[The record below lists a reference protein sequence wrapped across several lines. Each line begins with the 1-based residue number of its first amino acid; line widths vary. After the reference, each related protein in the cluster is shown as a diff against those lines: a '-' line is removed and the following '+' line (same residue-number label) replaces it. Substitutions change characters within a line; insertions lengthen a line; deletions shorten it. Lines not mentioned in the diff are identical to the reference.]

1 MMEKLMRVI
10 TFRNFDEIINNSTK
24 EEFIDFAKKY
34 NIFQESN
41 SKFYNEVCNK
51 IKQRLDREGLS
62 HDIVR
67 PE

>member
-1 MMEKLMRVI
+1 MMEKSMQTI

-41 SKFYNEVCNK
+41 SKVYDNVCNK

>member
-1 MMEKLMRVI
+1 MRVI